1 MAIPHKSYA
10 MEQHIDILTAGFIVV
25 DIIAAGLSKIPVPG
39 KLIFAPLGIRLRIG
53 TIPQTYR

>member
-1 MAIPHKSYA
+1 